1 MTTEPTQ
8 PKKPTNPHAK
18 AWTTFLDMTDDHKL
32 VVVQD
37 IGIYRHLRMKAP
49 RTRNWSWDI
58 VTWPG
63 HLATSG
69 DIADGYTF
77 TCERDMIKG
86 FFGRYGPKRDYYSD
100 GAPAIDA
107 RYWAGKLCGG
117 RSQDV
122 KEHSPEKFIAEVTEN
137 FEEMIQD
144 ETLTKKEAAELM
156 VNAQEHK
163 DSHHEAVAWMEDCEV
178 YWPHL
183 FKQEVDRW
191 LDRESVLNGNQ
202 TNPETDRI
210 EQLRSEAQIAM
221 DNEEDAMGWLTRP
234 RASPGP
240 NADACYDSA
249 FSDIAHIDLT
259 EYRSHFLYAC
269 YAIDLTVQ
277 RYLELRRTTSANDDH
292 IVAVGRS
299 MENDPALPIFDMEP
313 LERLPADATQKD
325 YLDVEH
331 QLQGLFERIIEHTM
345 RTGIPMTPGLVEIT
359 DQIRAR
365 TKEHGD
371 HWATGRLTELDENY
385 AAHFKQ
391 L

>member
-1 MTTEPTQ
+1 MTTAPIRTE
-8 PKKPTNPHAK
+8 KPTNPYAK
-18 AWTTFLDMTDDHKL
+18 AWDIFLDMTGDHEL

-37 IGIYRHLRMKAP
+37 IGVYRHLRMKAP

-58 VTWPG
+58 VTWPD

-86 FFGRYGPKRDYYSD
+86 FFGKYGPKRDYYSD
-100 GAPAIDA
+100 GAPAINA

-117 RSQDV
+117 RHQEV
-122 KEHSPEKFIAEVTEN
+122 KTHSPEKFIAEVTEN

-144 ETLTKKEAAELM
+144 EIITEKQAAKLVAEA
-156 VNAQEHK
+156 QGHK
-163 DSHHEAVAWMEDCEV
+163 NSHYEAVTWMEDCEV

-191 LDRESVLNGNQ
+191 LDRESVLNENQ

-210 EQLRSEAQIAM
+210 EQLRSEAQVAM
-221 DNEEDAMGWLTRP
+221 DNEEDAMSWLTRP
-234 RASPGP
+234 RASIGP

-269 YAIDLTVQ
+269 YAINLTVQ

-292 IVAVGRS
+292 IVTVGRS

-313 LERLPADATQKD
+313 LERLPAHATQKD

-331 QLQGLFERIIEHTM
+331 QLQRLFERIIEHTM
-345 RTGIPMTPGLVEIT
+345 RTGVPMTPGLVEIT